1 MGWKT
6 GLGRLRLVG
15 TVTLALGVVLCV
27 SVVLT
32 RTLGYAPDDSFA
44 SLFAALWPTGL
55 ALAILGGLLWVAVWV
70 LQGFVPAAA
79 PEAEPPRRA
88 HLNE

>member
-1 MGWKT
+1 
-6 GLGRLRLVG
+6 LVG
-15 TVTLALGVVLCV
+15 TLALALGIVLCV

-32 RTLGYAPDDSFA
+32 RVLGYAPDDSFA

-55 ALAILGGLLWVAVWV
+55 ALAIFGGILWVAVWV
-70 LQGFVPAAA
+70 LHGFLAPASPDSDPA
-79 PEAEPPRRA
+79 RRA